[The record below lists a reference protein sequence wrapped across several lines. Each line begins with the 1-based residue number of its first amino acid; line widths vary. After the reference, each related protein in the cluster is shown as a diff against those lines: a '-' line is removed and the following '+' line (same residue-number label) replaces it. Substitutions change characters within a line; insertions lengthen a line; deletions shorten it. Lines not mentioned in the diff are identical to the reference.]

1 MHLINRSSRRKV
13 LTLLFLG
20 VLLLSLLG
28 MGSAGGADGFTL
40 TSERNHDGG
49 VRLTWSLSEDPALH
63 HYNIYWDTDEFD
75 SVAGKSPKAAE
86 SGNTYV
92 PQDLENGER
101 HYFAV
106 AAVDENGT
114 VLAEG
119 FTDKI
124 PKVGELDQVNF
135 YRLMAVFFLVLIIY
149 IFVII
154 KIPSW
159 TKDKKGGK

>member
-1 MHLINRSSRRKV
+1 MHLINHSARRKV
-13 LTLLFLG
+13 LTVVSLA

-28 MGSAGGADGFTL
+28 MGYAGGAEGFKVET
-40 TSERNHDGG
+40 ERNHDGS

-86 SGNTYV
+86 LGTTYL
-92 PQDLENGER
+92 PQDLENKER

-119 FTDKI
+119 FSDMI

-159 TKDKKGGK
+159 TKDKKGGM

>member
-1 MHLINRSSRRKV
+1 MHLINHSVRRKV
-13 LTLLFLG
+13 LTVVSLA

-28 MGSAGGADGFTL
+28 MGYAGGAEGFKVET
-40 TSERNHDGG
+40 ERNHDGS

-63 HYNIYWDTDEFD
+63 HYNIYWDTEEFD

-86 SGNTYV
+86 LGTTYL
-92 PQDLENGER
+92 PQDLENKER

-119 FTDKI
+119 FSDMI

-135 YRLMAVFFLVLIIY
+135 YQLMAVFFLVLIIY

>member
-1 MHLINRSSRRKV
+1 MHIINHSASRKV
-13 LTLLFLG
+13 PTYILLG

-28 MGSAGGADGFTL
+28 MGSAGGADGFTVE
-40 TSERNHDGG
+40 SERNHDGS
-49 VRLTWSLSEDPALH
+49 VRLTWTLSEDPAFH

-119 FTDKI
+119 FSDMI
-124 PKVGELDQVNF
+124 PKVGELDHVDF
-135 YRLMAVFFLVLIIY
+135 YQLMALFFLVLIIF
-149 IFVII
+149 IIVIM

-159 TKDKKGGK
+159 AKDMKGGK